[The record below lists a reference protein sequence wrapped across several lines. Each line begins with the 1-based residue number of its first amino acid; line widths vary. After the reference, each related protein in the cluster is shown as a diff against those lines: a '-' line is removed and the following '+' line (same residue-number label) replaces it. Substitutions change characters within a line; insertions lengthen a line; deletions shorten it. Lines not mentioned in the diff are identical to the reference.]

1 MSTVR
6 ILNAKE
12 IERLFRL
19 DMAVAAVERAY
30 RQKSEGAG
38 QVWPMVFH
46 EFQHG
51 VADLDIKSGDLM
63 AEQIFG
69 LKVVS
74 WFGEN
79 GEKNLPALFGTS
91 LLFDRRTG
99 EPKALLNA
107 GPITG
112 LRTGAAAAV
121 GAKALA
127 RPESE
132 SLLMVGCGHQSPY
145 LIAAT
150 LYVMPG
156 IRRVQVANAK
166 NPARAAEALPALTE
180 KVAALLSACGAERD
194 YTVTAAADLEAAVRE
209 SDVILTATPSYEPLI
224 RAGWVR
230 LGTHLSCIGAD
241 MSGKEELLLRGRVR
255 KAPRRGHSR
264 ESDGDRGRA
273 DRQGAGAAVS
283 GGDHGLRLHGH
294 CPAGSGLGGGDPG
307 KSGAGGRGPHGGAVN
322 PFPHK
327 QETGKANC
335 RFPCFSLCTFQSARA
350 PGGRKR

>member
-1 MSTVR
+1 MSSIR
-6 ILNAKE
+6 ILNASE
-12 IERLFRL
+12 IERLFTL
-19 DMAVAAVERAY
+19 DMAVSAVERAY

-51 VADLDIKSGDLM
+51 VADLDIKSGELQ

-79 GEKNLPALFGTS
+79 GGKGLPALFGTS

-99 EPKALLNA
+99 APKALLNA

-121 GAKALA
+121 GARALA

-150 LYVMPG
+150 LYDMPG
-156 IRRVQVANAK
+156 IRRVQAANAK
-166 NPARAAEALPALTE
+166 NPDRAAEALPALQA
-180 KVAALLSACGAERD
+180 KVAELLAACGAERD
-194 YTVTAAADLEAAVRE
+194 YTLTAAADLETAVKE

-224 RAGWVR
+224 RAG
-230 LGTHLSCIGAD
+230 
-241 MSGKEELLLRGRVR
+241 
-255 KAPRRGHSR
+255 
-264 ESDGDRGRA
+264 
-273 DRQGAGAAVS
+273 
-283 GGDHGLRLHGH
+283 
-294 CPAGSGLGGGDPG
+294 
-307 KSGAGGRGPHGGAVN
+307 
-322 PFPHK
+322 
-327 QETGKANC
+327 
-335 RFPCFSLCTFQSARA
+335 
-350 PGGRKR
+350 

>member
-6 ILNAKE
+6 ILSAKE

-121 GAKALA
+121 GAEALA

-150 LYVMPG
+150 LYVIPG

-166 NPARAAEALPALTE
+166 NPARAAEALPALAE

-230 LGTHLSCIGAD
+230 PGTHLSCIGAD
-241 MSGKEELLLRGRVR
+241 MSGKEELDPELFRTA
-255 KAPRRGHSR
+255 KAFGDDAAQCFSVGECEKPHAAGIL
-264 ESDGDRGRA
+264 ESLTEIGD
-273 DRQGAGAAVS
+273 V
-283 GGDHGLRLHGH
+283 L
-294 CPAGSGLGGGDPG
+294 
-307 KSGAGGRGPHGGAVN
+307 
-322 PFPHK
+322 
-327 QETGKANC
+327 TGKAPG
-335 RFPCFSLCTFQSARA
+335 RQSPTEITVFDSTGIALQDLA
-350 PGGRKR
+350 SAAVILEKAEQEGAGLTAEL

>member
-1 MSTVR
+1 MSCIR
-6 ILNAKE
+6 ILNTKE
-12 IERLFRL
+12 IESLFTL
-19 DMAVAAVERAY
+19 DMAVSAVERAY

-38 QVWPMVFH
+38 NVWPMVFH

-51 VADLDIKSGDLM
+51 VADLDIKSGDLQD
-63 AEQIFG
+63 EQIFG

-79 GEKNLPALFGTS
+79 GAKGLPALFGTS

-121 GAKALA
+121 GAKTLA

-132 SLLMVGCGHQSPY
+132 NLLMVGCGHQSPY

-150 LYVMPG
+150 LYAMPG

-166 NPARAAEALPALTE
+166 NPARAAEALPGLAE
-180 KVAALLSACGAERD
+180 KVAALLAACGAERD
-194 YTVTAAADLEAAVRE
+194 YSITAAAELEAAVRE

-224 RAGWVR
+224 RAEWIKP
-230 LGTHLSCIGAD
+230 GTHLSCIGAD
-241 MSGKEELLLRGRVR
+241 MSGKEELDPTIFR
-255 KAPRRGHSR
+255 KAKAFGDDTAQCFSVGECEKPHAVGIL
-264 ESDGDRGRA
+264 ESLTEIGD
-273 DRQGAGAAVS
+273 V
-283 GGDHGLRLHGH
+283 L
-294 CPAGSGLGGGDPG
+294 
-307 KSGAGGRGPHGGAVN
+307 
-322 PFPHK
+322 
-327 QETGKANC
+327 TGKAPGRQNPEEITV
-335 RFPCFSLCTFQSARA
+335 FDSTGIALQDLASAALILERA
-350 PGGRKR
+350 EQEGTGLTAEL

>member
-1 MSTVR
+1 MSSIR
-6 ILNAKE
+6 ILNASE
-12 IERLFRL
+12 IESLFTL
-19 DMAVAAVERAY
+19 DMAVSAVERAY

-51 VADLDIKSGDLM
+51 VADLDIKSGDLQ

-79 GEKNLPALFGTS
+79 GGKGLPALFGTS

-99 EPKALLNA
+99 APKALLNA

-150 LYVMPG
+150 LYAMPG
-156 IRRVQVANAK
+156 IRRVQLANAK
-166 NPARAAEALPALTE
+166 NPARAAEALPALQA
-180 KVAALLSACGAERD
+180 KVAELLLACGAERD
-194 YTVTAAADLEAAVRE
+194 YTLTAAADLETAVGE

-224 RAGWVR
+224 RAEWVR
-230 LGTHLSCIGAD
+230 PGTHLSCIGAD
-241 MSGKEELLLRGRVR
+241 MSGKEELDPALFRTARAFGDDAAQCFSVGECE
-255 KAPRRGHSR
+255 KPRAAGILT
-264 ESDGDRGRA
+264 ELIEIGD
-273 DRQGAGAAVS
+273 V
-283 GGDHGLRLHGH
+283 L
-294 CPAGSGLGGGDPG
+294 
-307 KSGAGGRGPHGGAVN
+307 
-322 PFPHK
+322 
-327 QETGKANC
+327 TGKAAG
-335 RFPCFSLCTFQSARA
+335 RTFPAEITVFDSTGIALQDLASAAVILERA
-350 PGGRKR
+350 ESEGAGLTAEL

>member
-1 MSTVR
+1 MSCIR

-12 IERLFRL
+12 IESLFTL
-19 DMAVAAVERAY
+19 DMAVSAVERAY
-30 RQKSEGAG
+30 RQKSAGEGN
-38 QVWPMVFH
+38 VWPMVFH

-51 VADLDIKSGDLM
+51 VADLDIKSGDLQ

-69 LKVVS
+69 LKLVS

-79 GEKNLPALFGTS
+79 GNKGLPALFGTS

-99 EPKALLNA
+99 EPRALLNA

-150 LYVMPG
+150 LYAMPG
-156 IRRVQVANAK
+156 IRRVQLANAK
-166 NPARAAEALPALTE
+166 SPARAAEVLPELTA
-180 KVAALLSACGAERD
+180 KVAALLAACGAERD
-194 YTVTAAADLEAAVRE
+194 YSIAAAAELKTAVKE

-224 RAGWVR
+224 RAEWVQP
-230 LGTHLSCIGAD
+230 GTHRS
-241 MSGKEELLLRGRVR
+241 ST
-255 KAPRRGHSR
+255 PRRPSGTTASSASPWASAKNHTPRASSR
-264 ESDGDRGRA
+264 NSPR
-273 DRQGAGAAVS
+273 S
-283 GGDHGLRLHGH
+283 GT
-294 CPAGSGLGGGDPG
+294 C
-307 KSGAGGRGPHGGAVN
+307 
-322 PFPHK
+322 
-327 QETGKANC
+327 
-335 RFPCFSLCTFQSARA
+335 
-350 PGGRKR
+350 